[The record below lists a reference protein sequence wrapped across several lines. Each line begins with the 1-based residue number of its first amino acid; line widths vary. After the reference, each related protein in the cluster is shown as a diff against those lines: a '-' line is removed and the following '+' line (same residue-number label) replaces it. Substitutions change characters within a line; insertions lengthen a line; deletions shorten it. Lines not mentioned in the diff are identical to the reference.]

1 MIVRNKYAY
10 YIRIIV
16 SAAVVLCSFFP
27 IFWLVNSSLKP
38 FELLTNGEVLAPIGQ
53 LNLEGYKRALE
64 DSTFWLY
71 VKNSIIVG
79 LISTFFVIILSL
91 AGAYSLARM
100 KFPGRSFISS
110 TVLFVYM
117 VPPVLLAIPIYMWM
131 YKLGFL
137 NTRTGVIFG
146 HISRSL
152 PFALWMMKGFF
163 KGLPQDIED
172 AARRILVDKTNIH
185 DIYLEQLYTYGEV
198 NRDPRMRVVSTSYMA
213 LIDKNRL
220 NDKISNN
227 LSWFNIA
234 VTEDEKTIN
243 VTLDNNNE
251 EIKFKIAKTLKEKT
265 TDRYKYKILEN
276 DKLAFDHPL
285 IIVSGI
291 SRLKNKLEY
300 TDIVFNMMPEY
311 FTLGELQQVYE
322 VILGKKL
329 LDPAFRRI
337 IAKKT
342 VKTDKVQT
350 GGGHRPSFLFRYN
363 RNHD

>member
-172 AARRILVDKTNIH
+172 AARIDGCNLFQILTKIILPLSGNGIVSVAT
-185 DIYLEQLYTYGEV
+185 YTLITSWNDYI
-198 NRDPRMRVVSTSYMA
+198 MSYMLITKSKYQTLPVGLSIMYDSSEFLDIQGIMASSVLSA
-213 LIDKNRL
+213 LPVIIFFFCLQKYL
-220 NDKISNN
+220 VKG
-227 LSWFNIA
+227 IA
-234 VTEDEKTIN
+234 
-243 VTLDNNNE
+243 
-251 EIKFKIAKTLKEKT
+251 
-265 TDRYKYKILEN
+265 
-276 DKLAFDHPL
+276 
-285 IIVSGI
+285 SG
-291 SRLKNKLEY
+291 S
-300 TDIVFNMMPEY
+300 
-311 FTLGELQQVYE
+311 
-322 VILGKKL
+322 
-329 LDPAFRRI
+329 
-337 IAKKT
+337 
-342 VKTDKVQT
+342 VK
-350 GGGHRPSFLFRYN
+350 G
-363 RNHD
+363 